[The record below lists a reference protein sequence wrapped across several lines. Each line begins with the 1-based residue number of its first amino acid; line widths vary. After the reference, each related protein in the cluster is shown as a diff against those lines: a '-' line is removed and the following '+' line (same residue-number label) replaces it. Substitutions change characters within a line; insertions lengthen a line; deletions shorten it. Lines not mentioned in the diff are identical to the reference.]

1 MQLDVLYNEDCL
13 LGMKRIPDGS
23 MDMIL
28 CDLPY
33 AVTKNH
39 WDSAIPFETLWDQY
53 KRVTK
58 KNAAIVLTAS
68 QPFSS
73 ALVLSQ
79 PTLFRHE
86 WIWSKNLGGNFANTV
101 REPMKEHESVLV
113 FSRGRWTYNKQMQE
127 RSDSGKSRAKYATVT
142 DQSST
147 NYGAFG
153 KNVRTIRPDLRVP
166 SSVQRFNRECGLHP
180 TQKPVALF
188 EYLIRTYTNEGDTV
202 LDSCVGSGTTAI
214 ACMNTGRRYIGFEK
228 DPGYFAIAQ
237 KRIADH
243 KPQLSLTA

>member
-127 RSDSGKSRAKYATVT
+127 RSDSGKSRAK
-142 DQSST
+142 
-147 NYGAFG
+147 
-153 KNVRTIRPDLRVP
+153 
-166 SSVQRFNRECGLHP
+166 HP